1 MLMICYNRL
10 HQNKILIKELVDL
23 MKAASSVL
31 TKFISDNENVMK
43 TISETEKAKSLQCE
57 SLNSY
62 IKERTLGIKW
72 DVVEDKFTFESLMF
86 ESEEVPK
93 RTILKIVAFIFDLL
107 GFASPFVSTTNIFL
121 QESWR
126 IKIVGIQL

>member
-23 MKAASSVL
+23 MKAASSIL

-43 TISETEKAKSLQCE
+43 TIPETEKAKSLQCE
-57 SLNSY
+57 SFNSC

-93 RTILKIVAFIFDLL
+93 RTILKIVASIFDLL

-126 IKIVGIQL
+126 IKIVGVQL